1 MDGNDVGTAGK
12 CPVMHTSVGGRSNR
26 DWWPNQLNLKML
38 HQNSALSDP
47 LDASFNYAEE
57 FKKLDLEALKKD
69 LRALMTDSQGW
80 WPADYGHYGGFFR
93 PNDLAQRRHL
103 PHGRWPWRRIFW
115 HTEVCAFE
123 QLA

>member
-69 LRALMTDSQGW
+69 LRALMTDSQDW
-80 WPADYGHYGGFFR
+80 WPADYVHYGGFFVR
-93 PNDLAQRRHL
+93 MT
-103 PHGRWPWRRIFW
+103 W
-115 HTEVCAFE
+115 HSAGT
-123 QLA
+123 